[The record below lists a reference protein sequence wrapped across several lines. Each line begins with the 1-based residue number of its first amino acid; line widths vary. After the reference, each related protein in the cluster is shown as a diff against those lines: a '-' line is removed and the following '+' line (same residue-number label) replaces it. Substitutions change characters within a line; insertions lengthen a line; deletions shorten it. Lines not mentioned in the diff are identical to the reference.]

1 MIFRSTFPLALTA
14 FFCMTPAKTS
24 NAQVTA
30 ELTDIT
36 LAVITP
42 SARRIAALEIPIHQT
57 VAPSPD
63 GSFLAALQT
72 RPDPV
77 LWIVPTDGG
86 EPFAFRKTWA
96 TYYPRWAP
104 SGNRIGFIA
113 AIGPTRI
120 WTVEVDPA
128 SGRPIDPPR
137 MLIRTNANAFAFSPD
152 GDRIAL
158 VTSRSTAAGRSE
170 IQIVDWES
178 RKFRVL
184 LREDG
189 AIYRLDWA
197 ADGESIYYGI
207 IPNDS
212 TGPVTHRIVR
222 ANAKSGATSRVLDV
236 GEFLG
241 LSLDGSQLAYRP
253 AGDELADADLVEL
266 ASTDGEVSMR
276 LVIPAGPAPRWSAGP
291 DSFLQTRIVGD
302 TTEIW
307 EISF

>member
-1 MIFRSTFPLALTA
+1 MIPRSTVLLALTA
-14 FFCMTPAKTS
+14 LVCITAANTS
-24 NAQVTA
+24 NAQVTE
-30 ELTDIT
+30 ELTDST

-42 SARRIAALEIPIHQT
+42 SERRIAAFDIPIHQT

-86 EPFAFRKTWA
+86 ESFAFRKTWA

-104 SGNRIGFIA
+104 SGNRIGFIS

-120 WTVEVDPA
+120 WTVEVDPE

-137 MLIRTNANAFAFSPD
+137 MLIRTNANAFAFSPE

-158 VTSRSTAAGRSE
+158 VASRSTAAGRSE
-170 IQIVDWES
+170 IHIVDWES

-197 ADGESIYYGI
+197 PDGESIYYGI

-212 TGPVTHRIVR
+212 TGPVTHRIGR
-222 ANAKSGATSRVLDV
+222 ADARSGTTSKVLDV

-241 LSLDGSQLAYRP
+241 LSPDGSQLAYRP
-253 AGDELADADLVEL
+253 VGSELAEDDLVEL
-266 ASTDGEVSMR
+266 ASPEGEVLVR

-291 DSFLQTRIVGD
+291 ASFYQTRIVGD

-307 EISF
+307 ELSF